1 MATLKYLVYV
11 GAGGFAPNFSI
22 NYFFKKILT
31 ESSRK
36 RVQTGIRDRKFK
48 ACKVHGRDFT
58 TVVKILNLQDLCV
71 EPLNPDGLYEMFF
84 QYKSL

>member
-36 RVQTGIRDRKFK
+36 EYKQEFVTENSKPVRRMAGILR
-48 ACKVHGRDFT
+48 
-58 TVVKILNLQDLCV
+58 Q
-71 EPLNPDGLYEMFF
+71 
-84 QYKSL
+84 S